1 MRDTSSREDEG
12 EALIDTDVFISY
24 IKGDEMIEHSERV
37 VDAITSGRLEA
48 RISSTLFD
56 DVTTG
61 LRSKGMEIS
70 DVIKVILAIASI
82 NHVSLPITSAIAV
95 NALMI
100 YERHGGPRRLHYFDA
115 FHVATAK
122 INDLK
127 MITSDRYIIENQGA
141 LGIQAIDLKT
151 L

>member
-1 MRDTSSREDEG
+1 MRGTSSREDEG

-24 IKGDEMIEHSERV
+24 IKGDEMIEHSAHV
-37 VDAITSGRLEA
+37 IDAITSGRLEA
-48 RISSTLFD
+48 RISSILFD

-61 LRSKGMEIS
+61 LRSKGMEIR

-82 NHVSLPITSAIAV
+82 KHVSLPITSAIAI

-100 YERHGGPRRLHYFDA
+100 YEKHGGSRRLHYFDA

-127 MITSDRYIIENQGA
+127 MITSDRYILENQRT
-141 LGIQAIDLKT
+141 LGIKAVDLKT

>member
-1 MRDTSSREDEG
+1 VRGTSSREAEG
-12 EALIDTDVFISY
+12 EALIDSDVFISY

-37 VDAITSGRLEA
+37 IDAITSGRLEA
-48 RISSTLFD
+48 RISSILFD

-82 NHVSLPITSAIAV
+82 KHVSLPVTSAIAV

-122 INDLK
+122 INGLQ
-127 MITSDRYIIENQGA
+127 MITSDRYIIKNQGA
-141 LGIQAIDLKT
+141 LGIKAVDLKT